1 MTVRV
6 KYGAPGESL
15 VWINGDARLP
25 PSGRVDDPSGF
36 GPYPCRALLVIVAED
51 RSYPSENV
59 MKIQDFKNDLRREL
73 EAICEDRKW
82 KIDNAKQRGM
92 AFENWCFNLL
102 TQRYPAADN
111 DLETS
116 IIRGDNSQID
126 VVFESKE
133 TEEIF
138 ILQCKHPKIAANEP
152 IPEDEVKAFFSN
164 FQLLKD
170 DEFFKQRNTTNQKIR
185 ELVSEFEW
193 WRKKNFAI
201 HFIFASS
208 GKGSEKTAALA
219 DKFNREYPN
228 QNVRFEVWDI
238 ARLKDEF
245 VEIKSVEEQYPAVV
259 RFTLAARH
267 YLIPK
272 GELEN
277 ITFVLKGSTLK
288 DIANE
293 HKDSL
298 FNWNIRRFLG
308 KKGEVNKGLSNT
320 LAKEPEKFFYYNN
333 GISVLCDSF
342 DFDQDSREL
351 TVQKAQVV
359 NGAQTLGAIKNATS
373 DELREVLVLV
383 KLTAVKHST
392 RERGIA
398 AELIKTNNTQNTLR
412 APDFRSNDKIQQWLE
427 TEFKRTR
434 SRGELKEIAYGR
446 KRPYPRASSQQLV
459 IKLQDLGKIRYAW
472 YHDPRIPIADPAKLF
487 EMPEEGG
494 LYGAA
499 FGNADGEVTDIW
511 TDEQFRDCLLAIHTF
526 EKINAALY
534 KLQSQHDDLKQVSR
548 LRYYGLKLFKLY
560 FDQIAE
566 AMSVSD
572 RTLLYSFGSK
582 YNEFFNRAEKIITR
596 TLIDAYREILKRDEG
611 TAFSLPRDSKV
622 WDIVQ
627 AKFESYLS
635 LARDLA

>member
-1 MTVRV
+1 
-6 KYGAPGESL
+6 
-15 VWINGDARLP
+15 
-25 PSGRVDDPSGF
+25 
-36 GPYPCRALLVIVAED
+36 
-51 RSYPSENV
+51 
-59 MKIQDFKNDLRREL
+59 MKIQDFKNDLRQEL
-73 EAICEDRKW
+73 EAICKDRKW
-82 KIDNAKQRGM
+82 KFDNAKQRGM
-92 AFENWCFNLL
+92 AFENWCFNLFA
-102 TQRYPAADN
+102 QRYPAADN

-116 IIRGDNSQID
+116 IIRGDDSQID

-138 ILQCKHPKIAANEP
+138 LLQCKHPKIAANDP

-170 DEFFKQRNTTNQKIR
+170 DEFYKQRNTTNQKIR

-193 WRKKNFAI
+193 WRKKNFVI
-201 HFIFASS
+201 HLIFASS
-208 GKGSEKTAALA
+208 GKASEKTAALA
-219 DKFNREYPN
+219 DKFNRDYPN

-245 VEIKSVEEQYPAVV
+245 IEIKSVEEQYPAVV
-259 RFTLAARH
+259 KFTLAAGH

-277 ITFVLKGSTLK
+277 ITFVVKGSTLK

-320 LAKEPEKFFYYNN
+320 LAKEPGKFFYYNN
-333 GISVLCDSF
+333 GISVLSDSF

-373 DELREVLVLV
+373 NELREVLVLV

-412 APDFRSNDKIQQWLE
+412 APDFRSNDRIQQWLE

-446 KRPYPRASSQQLV
+446 KRPYPRASSQHLV

-499 FGNADGEVTDIW
+499 FGNSDGEVTDIW

-534 KLQSQHDDLKQVSR
+534 KLQSQQDDLKQISR

-560 FDQIAE
+560 FDQMIE
-566 AMSVSD
+566 TISVSD
-572 RTLLYSFGSK
+572 RPLLYSFGSK

-622 WDIVQ
+622 WDTVQ

-635 LARDLA
+635 LARDLG